1 MYGEQVIRAALF
13 GGDGSGVMGGQEGPP
28 TSDSWLE
35 DERGEEEAR
44 RLPSADGWS
53 VEAQA

>member
-13 GGDGSGVMGGQEGPP
+13 GGDGSGVMGGQDNGPP

-35 DERGEEEAR
+35 DERGEEEEEAR
-44 RLPSADGWS
+44 RLRSADEWL
-53 VEAQA
+53 